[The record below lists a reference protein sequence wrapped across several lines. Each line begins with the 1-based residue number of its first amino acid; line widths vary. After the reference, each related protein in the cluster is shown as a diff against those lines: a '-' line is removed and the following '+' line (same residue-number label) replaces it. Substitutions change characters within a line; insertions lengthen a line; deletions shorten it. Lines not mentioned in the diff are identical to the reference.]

1 MTSYKKLSFPLH
13 ESQFLKIDEVLTR
26 LGALSITTEDA
37 KDVPI
42 LEPKPGET
50 PLWDELTVAALFQ
63 DNKNEAKVMG
73 KLMPLLTEAQRASMV
88 WTEVSDQGWE
98 RAWLQY
104 YEPICFGTLLWVGS
118 AEHTPPLGVKA
129 TLFLDPGLAFGTGS
143 HPTTYL
149 CLEALSEI
157 NLTGKTVID
166 YGCGSGILML
176 AMLKLGAARAWG
188 TDIDP
193 QALDATLENARRN
206 HIDEEV
212 FCLAFPLE
220 NIKVD
225 LLVANIL
232 MMPLIDLA
240 DPLVNLVKQG
250 GTLILSGLLAEQAER
265 VKAAYR
271 GKVEWLEMKEKEG
284 WICLAG
290 RTI

>member
-1 MTSYKKLSFPLH
+1 MTYKKLSFPLH
-13 ESQFLKIDEVLTR
+13 ESQFLKVDEALTR

-73 KLMPLLTEAQRASMV
+73 KLTPLLTETQRASMV
-88 WTEVSDQGWE
+88 WTAVSDQGWE

-104 YEPICFGTLLWVGS
+104 YEPICFGKMLWVGS
-118 AEHTPPLGVKA
+118 AEHTPPLDVKA

-149 CLEALSEI
+149 CLEALSEVDLI
-157 NLTGKTVID
+157 GKTLID

-176 AMLKLGAARAWG
+176 AALKLGAQHVWG
-188 TDIDP
+188 TDIDS
-193 QALDATLENARRN
+193 QALEATLENARRN
-206 HIDEEV
+206 HIDEQV
-212 FCLAFPLE
+212 FDLVLPLG
-220 NIKVD
+220 NIQVD

-232 MMPLIDLA
+232 MTPLVELA
-240 DPLVNLVKQG
+240 DTLVHLVKQSG
-250 GTLILSGLLAEQAER
+250 ILILSGLLADQAEA
-265 VKAAYR
+265 VKTAYV
-271 GKVEWLEMKEKEG
+271 GKVEWLEVKEKDG
-284 WICLAG
+284 WICLVG
-290 RTI
+290 RII